1 MIDRFWRLIYI
12 RAHSTLTK
20 CNLLKSAGKAA
31 PVIDFCLAEIVTLA
45 VNPSLEEGSTSLSP
59 GVRFLMASFA
69 IWPQTHEPAE
79 MAHRPSTAPI
89 DAIDGSFYFD
99 D

>member
-1 MIDRFWRLIYI
+1 M
-12 RAHSTLTK
+12 
-20 CNLLKSAGKAA
+20 AA
-31 PVIDFCLAEIVTLA
+31 PVIDFCLPEIVNGEA
-45 VNPSLEEGSTSLSP
+45 GRTSLSP

-69 IWPQTHEPAE
+69 IWPQTHEPLE